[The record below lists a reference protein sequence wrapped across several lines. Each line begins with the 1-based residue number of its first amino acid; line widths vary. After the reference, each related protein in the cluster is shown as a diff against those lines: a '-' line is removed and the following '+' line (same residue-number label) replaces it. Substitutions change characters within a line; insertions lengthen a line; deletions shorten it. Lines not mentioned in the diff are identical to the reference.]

1 MKGSSEG
8 SREKGGEGEYSE
20 GGEVKGRGVVRGS
33 SEGE

>member
-8 SREKGGEGEYSE
+8 SRGK
-20 GGEVKGRGVVRGS
+20 GEVKGNTVKGRGEGERS